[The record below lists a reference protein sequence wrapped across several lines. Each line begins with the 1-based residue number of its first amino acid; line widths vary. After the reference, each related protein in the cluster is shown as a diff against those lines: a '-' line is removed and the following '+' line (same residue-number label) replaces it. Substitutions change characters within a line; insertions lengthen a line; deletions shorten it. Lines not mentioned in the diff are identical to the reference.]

1 MLQLGDKLFFTGK
14 PDPKLRLIEMFHA
27 GTPSQVKDFIVTQT
41 SKMESHLRVLICTI
55 AFGMGID
62 CKCFNRVIHFGP
74 SKNLES
80 YIQECGRVG
89 RDGNNSI
96 SYLIYNGLLTS
107 KCSDDMKEFVH
118 SKECRRECISK
129 NFVTSSL
136 NDLKD
141 TCSCCDICAM
151 KCLCSCSEKC
161 IKSLQLSF
169 NVPKSSDSCPQKTR
183 NVTTQ
188 QKKILEDKLLS
199 YKEQYRK
206 SIGQKVKP
214 ISCPGIFVEFTD
226 FQVHQVLKYC
236 QSLFTLDDVLDQ
248 IEIWRAIH
256 AKNILVM
263 LSEVFSDIESDKDDR
278 HVTFEACD
286 SDDNEVQHDWLEV
299 RDDSHF
305 SVELDSGYLQ
315 DVDTAMEDLDRSE
328 QCHTEVTDML
338 GSNYIKSTLLNREND
353 DDMDVN

>member
-1 MLQLGDKLFFTGK
+1 MELSPLKKNIKYSVLYAGNELSIETIFSDTAKEISDLQENTQHTLIYCQTRTQCALLWRMFMLQLGDKLFFTGK

-27 GTPSQVKDFIVTQT
+27 ETPSQVKDFIVTQT
-41 SKMESHLRVLICTI
+41 SKMKSHLRVLICTI

-89 RDGNNSI
+89 RDGNDSI
-96 SYLIYNGLLTS
+96 SYLIYTGLLTS

-151 KCLCSCSEKC
+151 NCLCSCSEKC

-169 NVPKSSDSCPQKTR
+169 NVPKSSDSCPHKTR

-188 QKKILEDKLLS
+188 QKK
-199 YKEQYRK
+199 Y
-206 SIGQKVKP
+206 
-214 ISCPGIFVEFTD
+214 
-226 FQVHQVLKYC
+226 
-236 QSLFTLDDVLDQ
+236 
-248 IEIWRAIH
+248 WRTSFCSTR
-256 AKNILVM
+256 NNTG
-263 LSEVFSDIESDKDDR
+263 SP
-278 HVTFEACD
+278 
-286 SDDNEVQHDWLEV
+286 
-299 RDDSHF
+299 
-305 SVELDSGYLQ
+305 
-315 DVDTAMEDLDRSE
+315 LDR
-328 QCHTEVTDML
+328 
-338 GSNYIKSTLLNREND
+338 K
-353 DDMDVN
+353 